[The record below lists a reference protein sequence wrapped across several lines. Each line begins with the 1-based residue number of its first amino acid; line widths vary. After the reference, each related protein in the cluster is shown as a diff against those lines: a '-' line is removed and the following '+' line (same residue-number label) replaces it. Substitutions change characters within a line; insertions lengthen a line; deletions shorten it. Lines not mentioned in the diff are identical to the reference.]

1 MPLISDEF
9 DTLTKDQ
16 QYILS
21 VLYKDYLECVKLG
34 SVKLTCNNFG
44 SAKIYIQSIFKNYI
58 SKM

>member
-21 VLYKDYLECVKLG
+21 VLYKDYLE
-34 SVKLTCNNFG
+34 
-44 SAKIYIQSIFKNYI
+44 
-58 SKM
+58 

>member
-16 QYILS
+16 QYILY

-44 SAKIYIQSIFKNYI
+44 SA
-58 SKM
+58 

>member
-21 VLYKDYLECVKLG
+21 VL
-34 SVKLTCNNFG
+34 
-44 SAKIYIQSIFKNYI
+44 
-58 SKM
+58 

>member
-21 VLYKDYLECVKLG
+21 VLYKD
-34 SVKLTCNNFG
+34 
-44 SAKIYIQSIFKNYI
+44 
-58 SKM
+58 

>member
-16 QYILS
+16 QYILY

-34 SVKLTCNNFG
+34 IDS
-44 SAKIYIQSIFKNYI
+44 I
-58 SKM
+58 SKIASIIPGL